1 MPPTFA
7 SIAILGLGAMGSALA
22 TRLVDAGYQVTA
34 WNRTPGR
41 AEQLASRV
49 VVEAPSAKDAVLRA
63 DVIVV
68 CLYDTE
74 SVYQT
79 LRPLAG
85 ELEARSVVNLTSTTP
100 AEARELAHWAGEHS
114 AGYLDGAIM
123 ATPDMIGS
131 PGAAIFYSGSQQ
143 VFDAHR
149 ALFDTWAISTYD
161 GDDAGMAS
169 LFDLAMLSGM
179 YTMFAGF
186 VHGAAMVRASGV
198 STAQYAER
206 ATPFLAAMT
215 DSFSDIAK
223 TVDSGEY
230 DTPGQSLDWTSPVL
244 DAISRASRE
253 QSVDPAPIDMVRLL
267 AQRQIDA
274 GHGADDYDRII
285 ESL

>member
-1 MPPTFA
+1 MPPTSA
-7 SIAILGLGAMGSALA
+7 SIAILGLGAMGRALA
-22 TRLVDAGYQVTA
+22 ASLADAGYQVTA

-41 AEQLASRV
+41 AEQLASRG
-49 VVEAPSAKDAVLRA
+49 VVEAPSLNDAVLRA
-63 DVIVV
+63 DVVVV

-74 SVYQT
+74 SVYET
-79 LRPLAG
+79 LRPIAG
-85 ELEARSVVNLTSTTP
+85 ELQGRNVVNLTSTTP
-100 AEARELAHWAGEHS
+100 AEARELALWADKHG

-123 ATPDMIGS
+123 ATPGMIGS

-143 VFDAHR
+143 IFDVHR
-149 ALFDTWAISTYD
+149 SLFDTWATSTYD

-186 VHGAAMVRASGV
+186 IHGAAMVRASGI

-215 DSFSDIAK
+215 ESFSDIAK

-230 DTPGQSLDWTSPVL
+230 DTPGQSIDWTSPVL
-244 DAISRASRE
+244 ANISRASRE